1 MSTTP
6 ALVPFIPP
14 RTFVASVL
22 AAVLVYSSW
31 QVQQSLRL
39 RSEASPVLRPPAIA
53 DATPAAR
60 DSALAAVAS
69 LHLFGEYR
77 EPEPV
82 RAPPPVQIRESPP
95 GLRLQGVF
103 TSNEAAEASALIAV
117 EGAGPAR
124 RFQPGDAISPQA
136 ELVSVALD
144 HVVLRRSGELQRL
157 SLNRAA
163 ITEARRQTISAMK
176 PRAVRQARDVRG
188 TRHAS
193 VPTEPARA
201 AVVMARLSRLRPGGP

>member
-1 MSTTP
+1 MSATP
-6 ALVPFIPP
+6 ALVPFIAP
-14 RTFVASVL
+14 RTFAASLL
-22 AAVLVYSSW
+22 AAVLAYSSW

-39 RSEASPVLRPPAIA
+39 RGEASPVSPPPVSA
-53 DATPAAR
+53 DTTPAAR

-77 EPEPV
+77 APEPV
-82 RAPPPVQIRESPP
+82 PAPPPVQIRESPP

-103 TSNEAAEASALIAV
+103 TSSEATEAAALIAV

-124 RFQPGDAISPQA
+124 RFQPGDAIDPQA

-144 HVVLRRSGELQRL
+144 HVVLRRAGELQRL
-157 SLNRAA
+157 SLYRAA
-163 ITEARRQTISAMK
+163 VTQARLQAISATK
-176 PRAVRQARDVRG
+176 PRAARQPRSVRG
-188 TRHAS
+188 AQRAS

-201 AVVMARLSRLRPGGP
+201 AVVMARLSRLRAGGP